1 MSHTVEITSG
11 NFEATIDKP
20 GIVLLDWWAGW
31 CGPCRAFAPVF
42 EASAAQHQDVLF
54 GKVDTETQGAL
65 AAAFELKS
73 IPTLMIFRD
82 GVLIFAQPGM
92 LPAAALEGLI
102 TKAQALD
109 MSLVRAELAKS
120 EQSPSAAASL

>member
-1 MSHTVEITSG
+1 
-11 NFEATIDKP
+11 
-20 GIVLLDWWAGW
+20 
-31 CGPCRAFAPVF
+31 
-42 EASAAQHQDVLF
+42 VLF

-92 LPAAALEGLI
+92 LPAAALESLI
-102 TKAQALD
+102 AKAQALD

>member
-92 LPAAALEGLI
+92 LPAAALESLI
-102 TKAQALD
+102 AKAQALD

>member
-92 LPAAALEGLI
+92 LPAVALERLV

-109 MSLVRAELAKS
+109 MGLVRAELATLS
-120 EQSPSAAASL
+120 EAPA

>member
-92 LPAAALEGLI
+92 LPAAALESLI
-102 TKAQALD
+102 AKAQALD
-109 MSLVRAELAKS
+109 MSLMRAELAKS